1 MGSNMYA
8 FNDSIIGSSHIEVG
22 KPCQDASISRYT
34 KAYAIG
40 VVADGHG
47 GQSYIRSDVGSRKAC
62 EVTMNVM
69 RELLYT
75 TSYFRHVPSGA
86 WQQQIAGSIISRW
99 QDAISI
105 HKDNNPLSED
115 EWGLLSDRDKIRYEQ
130 GQWQFMYGTTLI
142 AIVRTRTAFLG
153 IQIGDGKCV
162 TFDRDN
168 LCYQPIP
175 WDDDCFL
182 NHTTSLCDSDAICR
196 FRFVF
201 QTENLPIAAFIG
213 TDGVDDSLGTD
224 ERLEDFYLR
233 VWNLLQSDKK
243 DAVHFIHDFLP
254 EMSAK
259 GSHDDISIA
268 GIYYDNE

>member
-22 KPCQDASISRYT
+22 KPCQDASISHFT
-34 KAYAIG
+34 KTYAIG

-47 GQSYIRSDVGSRKAC
+47 GQSYIRSNVGSRKAC
-62 EVTMNVM
+62 EVAINVL
-69 RELLYT
+69 RKFLHA
-75 TSYFRHVPSGA
+75 TSYMRHVPSRA
-86 WQQQIAGSIISRW
+86 WQQQIASSIISHW
-99 QDAISI
+99 QDAISM
-105 HKDNNPLSED
+105 HKDNNPLSNE
-115 EWGLLSDRDKIRYEQ
+115 ERGLLSDKDKVRYEQ
-130 GQWQFMYGTTLI
+130 GQWQFIYGTTLI
-142 AIVRTRTAFLG
+142 AIVRTRTAFFG

-162 TFDRDN
+162 TIDSN
-168 LCYQPIP
+168 NQCLQPIP
-175 WDDDCFL
+175 WDEDCFL
-182 NHTTSLCDSDAICR
+182 NHTTSLCDSNAINK

-201 QTENLPIAAFIG
+201 QTDNLPVAAFIG

-243 DAVHFIHDFLP
+243 DAIHFIHDFLP

-268 GIYYDNE
+268 GIYYGND

>member
-8 FNDSIIGSSHIEVG
+8 FNDSIIGSSHIEVV

-47 GQSYIRSDVGSRKAC
+47 GQSYIRSDVGSQKAC
-62 EVTMNVM
+62 EVTMSVL
-69 RELLYT
+69 REFLHA
-75 TSYFRHVPSGA
+75 TSYLRHVPSGA
-86 WQQQIAGSIISRW
+86 WQQQIAGSIISLW
-99 QDAISI
+99 QDAISM

-115 EWGLLSDRDKIRYEQ
+115 EWGLLSDKDKVRYEQ
-130 GQWQFMYGTTLI
+130 GQWQFIYGTTLI

-162 TFDRDN
+162 TINSNN
-168 LCYQPIP
+168 LCLQPIP

-182 NHTTSLCDSDAICR
+182 NHTTSLCDSNAINK

-201 QTENLPIAAFIG
+201 QTDNLPVAVFIG
-213 TDGVDDSLGTD
+213 TDGVDDSLGSD
-224 ERLEDFYLR
+224 ERLENFYLS
-233 VWNLLQSDKK
+233 VWKLLQSDKK
-243 DAVHFIHDFLP
+243 DAIHFIHDFLP

-268 GIYYDNE
+268 GIYYGND

>member
-47 GQSYIRSDVGSRKAC
+47 GQSYIRSDVGSQKAC
-62 EVTMNVM
+62 EVTMSVL
-69 RELLYT
+69 REFLHA
-75 TSYFRHVPSGA
+75 TSCLRHVPSGA

-99 QDAISI
+99 QDAISM
-105 HKDNNPLSED
+105 HKNNNPFSKD
-115 EWGLLSDRDKIRYEQ
+115 ELGFLSDKDKMRYEQ

-142 AIVRTRTAFLG
+142 AIIRTRTAFLG

-162 TFDRDN
+162 TIDSN
-168 LCYQPIP
+168 NQCLQPIP
-175 WDDDCFL
+175 WDEDCFL
-182 NHTTSLCDSDAICR
+182 NHTTSLCDSNAINK

-201 QTENLPIAAFIG
+201 QTDNLPIAAFIG

-224 ERLEDFYLR
+224 ERLEDFYLN
-233 VWNLLQSDKK
+233 VNSK
-243 DAVHFIHDFLP
+243 
-254 EMSAK
+254 
-259 GSHDDISIA
+259 
-268 GIYYDNE
+268 